1 MKLDKSNIIK
11 QFSKTRKENG
21 KLVKY
26 FITNDTYRDE
36 YDSLVGGYNAW
47 CQEPRKEPVQLTPA
61 YIKHSVDAAM
71 KYIDFGIW
79 IDCPT
84 CKKPHYKYQKDKKQ
98 V

>member
-1 MKLDKSNIIK
+1 MDKSKIIK
-11 QFSKTRKENG
+11 QFSKTRKEG
-21 KLVKY
+21 DKLVKY

-47 CQEPRKEPVQLTPA
+47 RQEPEKKPIQLTPA
-61 YIKHSVDAAM
+61 YIRHSVDDAM
-71 KYIDFGIW
+71 GYIDFGTW

-84 CKKPHYKYQKDKKQ
+84 CKKPYYKYIKDKKQ